1 MTKFVALLLQVVL
14 LGASC
19 LPAHAQSD
27 FLGDRFPYTAFDHL
41 PATPINVGG
50 GTLNVAFAPVEFALP
65 RRVLFDWLETSAKAV
80 SVYFGKFPVSSAR
93 ILIIPVRGSGVQ
105 SGTTFGYRGA
115 AIRLVVGRD
124 VTAAELRDDWKAVH
138 EMTHLA
144 LPDVHESHLWLA
156 EGIAVYVEPIARVQA
171 GDLTAEKIWGDM
183 VRDMKQGL
191 PHPGDH
197 GLDLTPTW
205 GRTYWGG
212 AMFCLLADVDIRK
225 RTGNRSGL
233 QQALRGI
240 LAAGGNHEQEWPRS
254 HLRRRRQGDRHHRAR
269 RSLRQDAQGAHRA
282 RSRCALA
289 RARHFRVRGQGDIR
303 RKRAARGDPAC
314 HHRSSA
320 GLGPAPR
327 DQGLRNIFLAIFS
340 AAARSA
346 SGMNGLLLQPGRD
359 SDGPRSP
366 GAQRVMGWAAIS
378 LSSRAASSSRVSPIN
393 TRFAL
398 GTA

>member
-144 LPDVHESHLWLA
+144 LPDVQESHLWLA
-156 EGIAVYVEPIARVQA
+156 EGIAVYVEPIAWVQA

-240 LAAGGNHEQEWPRS
+240 LAAGGNHEQEWPV
-254 HLRRRRQGDRHHRAR
+254 DRIFAVADKATGTTVLADLYAR
-269 RSLRQDAQGAHRA
+269 MRKEPIAPDLDALWRELGISVSEGKVTFDENAP
-282 RSRCALA
+282 LA
-289 RARHFRVRGQGDIR
+289 AIR
-303 RKRAARGDPAC
+303 RAITAVPPA
-314 HHRSSA
+314 
-320 GLGPAPR
+320 
-327 DQGLRNIFLAIFS
+327 
-340 AAARSA
+340 
-346 SGMNGLLLQPGRD
+346 
-359 SDGPRSP
+359 
-366 GAQRVMGWAAIS
+366 
-378 LSSRAASSSRVSPIN
+378 
-393 TRFAL
+393 
-398 GTA
+398 